1 MSLTITQANAVNAVA
16 RHLLAV
22 PDFPVTRDQA
32 LDAVSDLL
40 PAAYNA
46 LGAGLRPEDLQRHQE
61 RTRAVARGLFVED
74 DADDDPT
81 IWVHDPARPDAPFAL
96 LRRFDLESQLCIA
109 RHDHRDAVREA
120 IVAVWQRL
128 TAGLP
133 TSAPAVTP

>member
-1 MSLTITQANAVNAVA
+1 MRVRMSDVEG
-16 RHLLAV
+16 LLA
-22 PDFPVTRDQA
+22 PIPTTAGAAWARAQAPVR
-32 LDAVSDLL
+32 
-40 PAAYNA
+40 
-46 LGAGLRPEDLQRHQE
+46 
-61 RTRAVARGLFVED
+61 LFVED
-74 DADDDPT
+74 DADDTPT

-120 IVAVWQRL
+120 IDAVWQRL